1 MASRVRTTGSNFILA
16 SLLATLSYL
25 SFQLVAQFTLV
36 VCVILFVLDPFPTSR
51 LVSVAG
57 VAVVLAITRARRH
70 FLILEAANEDEERQQ
85 QQSANSSED
94 KKSD

>member
-16 SLLATLSYL
+16 SLLASLSYL
-25 SFQLVAQFTLV
+25 PFELVAKFTLI
-36 VCVILFVLDPFPTSR
+36 VCVGLFVVDPFPSSR

-57 VAVVLAITRARRH
+57 VAVALVIAKARQH
-70 FLILEAANEDEERQQ
+70 FLILEANEVEQQ
-85 QQSANSSED
+85 QQPNS